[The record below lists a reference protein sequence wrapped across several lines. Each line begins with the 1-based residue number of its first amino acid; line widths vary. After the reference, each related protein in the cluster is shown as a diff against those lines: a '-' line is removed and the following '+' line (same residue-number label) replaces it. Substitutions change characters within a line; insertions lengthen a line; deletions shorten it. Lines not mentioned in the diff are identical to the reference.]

1 MLDFSGQYQESY
13 KGFVQN
19 GIIKESDIPLISKT
33 IIYTIHGLL
42 SLYFSDNGMTVK
54 ILHEDIDNITDYLL
68 GNR

>member
-1 MLDFSGQYQESY
+1 MYTAYMLQELNKRY
-13 KGFVQN
+13 GQN
-19 GIIKESDIPLISKT
+19 GIIKESDIPLIAKT

-54 ILHEDIDNITDYLL
+54 ILYEDIDNITDYLL